1 MTARESSTDV
11 LVAGAGPV
19 GLTAACELRRRG
31 VDCRIVDRLT
41 EPPQYA
47 KAVGIQPRTVEHWDA
62 MGFAATALDAAVQ
75 MRGMIMLVNGKET
88 MRLEMKLPPEVPFSF
103 FALPQYETERLLTAH
118 LSGLGGEPERGVEL
132 TSFEQDAEGVT
143 AVLAG
148 PCGRGDGSHALSRR
162 RGRRAQRRPQAGSA
176 SPSRGAPSRRSTCS
190 GTSRS
195 TGRFPAA

>member
-11 LVAGAGPV
+11 LVAGAGP
-19 GLTAACELRRRG
+19 GPRRPASSGGAASSAASS
-31 VDCRIVDRLT
+31 IAST

-103 FALPQYETERLLTAH
+103 FALPQYETERLLAAH

-148 PCGRGDGSHALSRR
+148 PSAEETVRTRYLVGADGAHSVVRK
-162 RGRRAQRRPQAGSA
+162 GSA
-176 SPSRGAPSRRSTCS
+176 SPSRGRLSGGVHARGRR
-190 GTSRS
+190 
-195 TGRFPAA
+195 GRLVDSPA